1 MGGLWHCFT
10 HVKEITIRCQTGLGK
25 SWNDFWDF
33 SAMNITGLG
42 KTFTGNHGLPHE
54 TQGLPPKFPWTNPV
68 TEGLV
73 ILFHDFW
80 EMALNPH
87 PRMVCDALENSC
99 LHCSFFPIAR
109 TFLVGSRLLLAMLS
123 FLFFVD
129 WIAISIRSTPCALS
143 WPANRV
149 TYLVLSDIGSCCRPW
164 PSLDTMQDS

>member
-1 MGGLWHCFT
+1 MFTVPSHGWFMELFYHHPVSNRAGKIMEPETMVIPMKHRAFLQNFLEPIQWQKDEWYYFMIFGKWH
-10 HVKEITIRCQTGLGK
+10 
-25 SWNDFWDF
+25 W
-33 SAMNITGLG
+33 
-42 KTFTGNHGLPHE
+42 
-54 TQGLPPKFPWTNPV
+54 
-68 TEGLV
+68 
-73 ILFHDFW
+73 IL
-80 EMALNPH
+80 PH